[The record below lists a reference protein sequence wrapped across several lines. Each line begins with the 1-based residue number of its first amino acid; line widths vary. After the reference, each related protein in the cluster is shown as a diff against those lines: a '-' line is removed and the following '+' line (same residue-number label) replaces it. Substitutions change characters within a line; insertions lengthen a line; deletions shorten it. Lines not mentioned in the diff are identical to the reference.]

1 MKKSAAIISA
11 LLLTAAL
18 AGCQA
23 AKNDP
28 SGSTGSVSTTPHATT
43 TTITTTAP
51 QVQNTTF
58 TNPIVLDPD
67 NVTEPVE
74 N

>member
-1 MKKSAAIISA
+1 MKKPAAIISA

-18 AGCQA
+18 AGCNA

-43 TTITTTAP
+43 TTVTTTAP
-51 QVQNTTF
+51 HTT
-58 TNPIVLDPD
+58 TTTAPILDPD
-67 NVTEPVE
+67 NVTEPAV